1 MPCCTWKPKNAL
13 EKITRRRQCRL
24 LSSKFTI
31 PCGIKCPCLK
41 FPPFNWTKK
50 KGLGLLLKFLF
61 AAMHAHDRAS
71 ANNAALNALFG
82 ILAANLC
89 DSPCFSYSFSNAGKK
104 IVLPLLDKFTSL
116 WLCKGWNGRQQQENT
131 LSLTLIYAGIRNTS
145 FSTTNCF
152 CSSQLWTSLCTSTL
166 SSSVTTKAAPIWLI
180 FWTMWIIHKSSKV
193 FCFLAKNFAVPAFL
207 SSCWEGVLFA
217 RTSFKSNALAERFW
231 TTG

>member
-31 PCGIKCPCLK
+31 PRGIKCPCLNF
-41 FPPFNWTKK
+41 FPLQLNQKERFGVVAEISLCCNAWSSFCQWCRPQCSVWYSSPQP
-50 KGLGLLLKFLF
+50 LWQSLLQLF
-61 AAMHAHDRAS
+61 IFQCRQ
-71 ANNAALNALFG
+71 
-82 ILAANLC
+82 
-89 DSPCFSYSFSNAGKK
+89 K